1 MVLKMEYDP
10 INPLPLEEDGGPE
23 NYLEVETLSM
33 ATKNYVESP
42 ILSIYRQRA
51 VMVAYKYSRCENFD
65 PVIPYLAMNYFDRYL
80 SATPVIKAVTNT
92 GQRDLE
98 LLALC
103 CLTLAWKMR
112 DPSFFLTEYL
122 DEHPEINVVTHG
134 QILTMELYIVKGID
148 WHLRPVTPLCY
159 VPHLEGKLNTIYG
172 FRRSTINQ
180 IIIQS
185 ERSVRVRLCRPS
197 VVAASAFLAASS
209 FLYPS
214 QFSGFVNQMSSDT
227 FYGLFQEDIEACTNA
242 MIDVCKELKLWIE
255 SAIQKGQFRPRRKI
269 RAGVAS
275 QEFIEIS
282 ENIDTSGRLK
292 QVAAEPSHEVSSGT
306 SKEGTSKLLPEQ
318 VVDEPSHEVSSGK
331 SEDAT
336 SKLLPEQVAA
346 EPSEEAGAE
355 KSKEVADELS
365 QEADPGKSEN
375 VASEL
380 LPERVSDERSQE
392 GDARKSK
399 KVTFIL
405 PGQVAAEPS
414 QEDSP
419 GKSKEVTSELPE
431 DVANKPSEEA
441 GAGKSEGTVE
451 LPEQVAA
458 KTFDKSETEVVQ
470 TSEMSELQH
479 AETSEKSKHDGAG
492 TSKEAAET
500 SIGVASNYGEK
511 SSQRPGKEKV
521 EEAELVVFPQT
532 VVESYEMQ
540 FNFPVRWEIEERF
553 VVADD
558 DDDIDDAF
566 LIFSPTLD
574 ILAPVAPQQN
584 VEPPIQDEE
593 VQPNGPFQEFCGFC
607 CKCCCDCCK
616 LL

>member
-172 FRRSTINQ
+172 FRR
-180 IIIQS
+180 
-185 ERSVRVRLCRPS
+185 VRVRLCRPS

-532 VVESYEMQ
+532 
-540 FNFPVRWEIEERF
+540 
-553 VVADD
+553 
-558 DDDIDDAF
+558 
-566 LIFSPTLD
+566 
-574 ILAPVAPQQN
+574 N